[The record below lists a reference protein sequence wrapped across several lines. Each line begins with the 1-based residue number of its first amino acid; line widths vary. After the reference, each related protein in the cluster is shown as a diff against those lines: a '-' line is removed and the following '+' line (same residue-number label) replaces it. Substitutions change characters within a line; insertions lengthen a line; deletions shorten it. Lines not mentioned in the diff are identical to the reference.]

1 MKATRMLPA
10 LRKPMLLLLTVG
22 CCALISGPA
31 GRADSLWERRVPRR
45 TWLVEDSRARRVG
58 DLLTVTIN
66 QSTEVDNNEAK
77 ELSKT
82 NGAGAQLDIDS
93 STGGDFGTSSANLG
107 FDASGSSN
115 RNFSGEASYS
125 NSRAFQD
132 RITVRVIDID
142 PAGNL
147 VIHGQRGTHVTG
159 EHRVLSI
166 SGTVRPIDI
175 AADNMIDSRFITD
188 MHLIYDAD
196 GAEPKFTRQGWLGRF
211 MNKVWPF

>member
-1 MKATRMLPA
+1 MLPA
-10 LRKPMLLLLTVG
+10 IRQPVLLLLTV
-22 CCALISGPA
+22 CCCTAIIGSTSE
-31 GRADSLWERRVPRR
+31 ADSLWQRRNPRRV
-45 TWLVEDSRARRVG
+45 WLVEDSRARRIG

-66 QSTEVDNNEAK
+66 QSTEVDNSENKA
-77 ELSKT
+77 LSKS

-93 STGGDFGTSSANLG
+93 ATGGDFGTSAANLA
-107 FDASGSSN
+107 FDASGGSN

-147 VIHGQRGTHVTG
+147 VVHGQRGTHVTG

-166 SGTVRPIDI
+166 SGSVRPIDI
-175 AADNMIDSRFITD
+175 AADNTIDSRFITD

-196 GAEPKFTRQGWLGRF
+196 GAEPHFTQQGWLGKF